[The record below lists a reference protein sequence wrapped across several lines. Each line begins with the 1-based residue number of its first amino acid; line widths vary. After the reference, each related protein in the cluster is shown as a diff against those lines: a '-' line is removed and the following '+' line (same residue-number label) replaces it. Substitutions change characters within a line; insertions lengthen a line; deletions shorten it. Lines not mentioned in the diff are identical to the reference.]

1 MAPMCADAAIRMGM
15 FICVFFSNTEIF
27 DDFQDDKFKLI
38 LFLFDILSI
47 VPFII
52 RASYV
57 YPSERN
63 VSQLGRLVLRVLD
76 LLSSGKI
83 LRASKDIPAIV
94 AIRIALSR
102 SMEHLVLPLFFF
114 LVFNVFFGVV
124 VYFMEPCYD
133 YDICAWKNLFDA
145 CFFSVVTMTT
155 SKFLTHHP
163 RDITLRALPNT
174 PLHCTTLNYT
184 TLTLNSICYTT

>member
-1 MAPMCADAAIRMGM
+1 MCADAGIRLIMLGAS
-15 FICVFFSNTEIF
+15 FFSNSEII
-27 DDFQDDKFKLI
+27 DDFVEDRFKML
-38 LFLFDILSI
+38 LFGFDVLSVI
-47 VPFII
+47 PFII
-52 RASYV
+52 RVSYV
-57 YPSERN
+57 YPRAKSLT
-63 VSQLGRLVLRVLD
+63 QAARLILRILD

-124 VYFMEPCYD
+124 VYFMEPCYN
-133 YDICAWKNLFDA
+133 YDTCAWADLFDA

-155 SKFLTHHP
+155 SKCFI
-163 RDITLRALPNT
+163 R
-174 PLHCTTLNYT
+174 
-184 TLTLNSICYTT
+184 